1 MLGFLKNV
9 GGMVRGDEIHDIK
22 TSKEKKEGKT
32 TNGANT

>member
-9 GGMVRGDEIHDIK
+9 GGMVREDEIQDIK